1 MKKSK
6 VITVK
11 FIDFAVASLIFGD
24 VFAQSIDRADDRDLE
39 IQEHVR
45 RISSERGGKGVRAS
59 DLAEDMGISADHAYS
74 LLRKAAAA
82 GTVFRSNKPTKA
94 NVKLYLPAKRRPFLP
109 NPEDVF
115 QKLETLG
122 ERARFVHPLTG
133 EWVRYVRADS
143 DE

>member
-1 MKKSK
+1 MKKTK

-11 FIDFAVASLIFGD
+11 FNDFAIASLIFSD

-39 IQEHVR
+39 IQQHVR
-45 RISSERGGKGVRAS
+45 RISSEKGGKGVRAS
-59 DLAEDMGISADHAYS
+59 DLAEYMGVSADHAYS

-82 GTVFRSNKPTKA
+82 GTVFRPNKPTKS
-94 NVKLYLPAKRRPFLP
+94 NVKLFLPAKLRPFLP

-115 QKLETLG
+115 QKLEILG
-122 ERARFVHPLTG
+122 ERVKFVHPLTG